1 MRTLKER
8 LVDWVEHR
16 TGLESAIKNFLY
28 EEIPAS
34 SGWHQVF
41 GSVALFLFFLQA
53 FTGLLLAF
61 NYAATPGEAYNSLKY
76 ILSELTGGS
85 LIRGLHHWGAS
96 LMIVVVVLHM
106 TQVFIYGA
114 YKKPREA
121 TWMLGVLLLLLTLAF
136 GLTGYLLPWDNRAYW
151 GTIVATQIA
160 AKAPLIGPY
169 LTRLLGSDGSIG
181 VVTFARFFSL
191 HVLLLPALTSLIM
204 VLHVYLVRK
213 HGVAPTPADQGATK
227 KFFPEQVFKDTVAI
241 FAAFVTL
248 LVMAIAVKVPLENL
262 ADPTDTTYVPRPDWY
277 FLFLFQLLK
286 IFEGPLEIFGTAVLP
301 ALAVVGLL
309 SVPFVDRGEIRRL
322 TQRTV
327 AIGAVALAAIG
338 WAGLTVTAIV
348 TTPASEN
355 LPTGEAAAVQDWQ
368 QLSPVELAGI
378 GFYREERCDTC
389 HNLAGGQAKV
399 GPNLTTTAIR
409 RSAAWMIDHFRAPAR
424 LVPGTSMPPIHLSDE
439 QLVALAAFILKLT
452 PKNAEA
458 LESAPDNVV
467 QGAMLYQ
474 AHQCGNCHTAN
485 GAGMKVGPALN
496 GLAKRRTRDWIEVQ
510 IRHPERHIAETMMP
524 AYDLSPQDMDRLIV
538 YLLSL
543 PYVEP
548 FSVARRDGLEFLGY
562 EAGEAEQGAGDR
574 QQMH

>member
-1 MRTLKER
+1 LKER
-8 LVDWVEHR
+8 LIDWVEHR

-28 EEIPAS
+28 EDIPAS

-61 NYAATPGEAYNSLKY
+61 NYAPTPGEAYNSLKY
-76 ILSELTGGS
+76 ILSELTGGA
-85 LIRGLHHWGAS
+85 LIRGMHHWGAS

-121 TWMLGVLLLLLTLAF
+121 TWELGVFLLLLTLAF

-151 GTIVATQIA
+151 GTIVATQLA

-169 LTRLLGSDGSIG
+169 LTRMLGSDGSIG
-181 VVTFARFFSL
+181 VVTFARFFAL
-191 HVLLLPALTSLIM
+191 HVLLLPALTSLLI

-213 HGVAPTPADQGATK
+213 HGVTPSPADQGATK

-248 LVMAIAVKVPLENL
+248 LVMAIAVKVPLESL
-262 ADPTDTTYVPRPDWY
+262 ADPTDTTYIPRPDWY
-277 FLFLFQLLK
+277 FLFLFQMLK
-286 IFEGPLEIFGTAVLP
+286 IFEGPLEIFGSVVLP

-322 TQRTV
+322 AQRTV
-327 AIGAVALAAIG
+327 AIGVAALAAIG
-338 WAGLTVTAIV
+338 WTGLTVAAIV
-348 TTPASEN
+348 STPSSE
-355 LPTGEAAAVQDWQ
+355 PVPSAESAAVQDWQ

-389 HNLAGGQAKV
+389 HNLAGGQSKV

-409 RSAAWMIDHFRAPAR
+409 RSAAWMIEHFRAPSR

-439 QLVALAAFILKLT
+439 QLVALAAFLLKLT

-458 LESAPDNVV
+458 LQSAPDDVV

-474 AHQCGNCHTAN
+474 THQCGNCHTAN
-485 GAGMKVGPALN
+485 GVGMKVGPALN
-496 GLAKRRTRDWIEVQ
+496 GLAKRRTREWIETQ
-510 IRHPERHIAETMMP
+510 IRHPERHVSETMMP
-524 AYDLSPQDMDRLIV
+524 AYDLSPQDMSRLIA

-543 PYVEP
+543 PHVEP
-548 FSVARRDGLEFLGY
+548 FSVARSHGLELPGY
-562 EAGEAEQGAGDR
+562 TRTKAQDIGSGTA
-574 QQMH
+574 QQLR